1 MEVVKYHLDSD
12 LTITLFIRI
21 ESIQWLNSSVNAD
34 SFLLDGLALNTR
46 EKRNIGLS
54 RLVPNTPSTAPLSR

>member
-1 MEVVKYHLDSD
+1 MDSD

-21 ESIQWLNSSVNAD
+21 ESIQWLNSSVNAEA
-34 SFLLDGLALNTR
+34 FLLDGLALNTR

-54 RLVPNTPSTAPLSR
+54 RLVPNTPSTAPLSRQLLESR